1 MIIQAGSALKDSP
14 KATAAV
20 FSPAGGGL
28 LQRKCACGGNPGAS
42 GECEACRR
50 KRLVG
55 MGSGIQTKLSVNKPG
70 DRWEQEAERI
80 SEAVISESSLDLAVS
95 PPVRHLAMRHIGLP
109 GQDTRVPS
117 LVNETIRSNGAPL
130 DLHTRSFMEKRFGH
144 DFNQVRIHNDSA
156 AAKSAR
162 EVSALAYTVGHN
174 IVFGAGQYTPGSTAG
189 KKLLAHELTHV
200 IQQSQPNSPVAPAAY
215 SLRLILPGGE
225 RLIGPPKPITLKN
238 GAIGS
243 FVEATPRPEDGTPPQ
258 LQRMVAVK
266 NYYEG
271 TSPIIQRTASF
282 TNPAPVAEDPLAR
295 LAAGDSPGL
304 TTPTINGQVMGT
316 QQDILAQIMP
326 TQVSQTG
333 SSGGQ
338 ISCQVD
344 PGFTINTSANMI
356 VASNAGPTGWTGN
369 ISPAALGNPPA
380 CAGRPQIPAT
390 MTALPNNAD
399 FVARVRRSEQ
409 EHADALQELH
419 NRHFVPYDR
428 FVTGLTGTGPDLN
441 AAGQDLIN
449 QLGNQPLQA
458 TLGFVLGNQAQ
469 VNRLDGPGGTHHDT
483 AMPTFAPGCASV
495 AITVSQTTPNIPGSG
510 PGNVVPVV
518 PVTTAFSRASLTVA
532 GSSLMDG
539 VRVLKSFSTAADAQR
554 ALQVI
559 DHYRM
564 TSRNTIG
571 PMEFFLSSG
580 LPPGGPLAG
589 ANELQ
594 IDPAFYQV
602 SFGIP
607 GANDWAITQ
616 VVGNNIN
623 VLVNFGANRDQ
634 AYSALNILQRFVFTR
649 LCWIG
654 GTRQAP
660 EMMYFRTE
668 QSAFSEPGDYPLRT
682 LPEGQAYA

>member
-1 MIIQAGSALKDSP
+1 
-14 KATAAV
+14 
-20 FSPAGGGL
+20 
-28 LQRKCACGGNPGAS
+28 
-42 GECEACRR
+42 
-50 KRLVG
+50 
-55 MGSGIQTKLSVNKPG
+55 
-70 DRWEQEAERI
+70 
-80 SEAVISESSLDLAVS
+80 
-95 PPVRHLAMRHIGLP
+95 
-109 GQDTRVPS
+109 
-117 LVNETIRSNGAPL
+117 
-130 DLHTRSFMEKRFGH
+130 
-144 DFNQVRIHNDSA
+144 
-156 AAKSAR
+156 
-162 EVSALAYTVGHN
+162 
-174 IVFGAGQYTPGSTAG
+174 
-189 KKLLAHELTHV
+189 
-200 IQQSQPNSPVAPAAY
+200 
-215 SLRLILPGGE
+215 
-225 RLIGPPKPITLKN
+225 
-238 GAIGS
+238 
-243 FVEATPRPEDGTPPQ
+243 
-258 LQRMVAVK
+258 
-266 NYYEG
+266 
-271 TSPIIQRTASF
+271 
-282 TNPAPVAEDPLAR
+282 
-295 LAAGDSPGL
+295 
-304 TTPTINGQVMGT
+304 
-316 QQDILAQIMP
+316 
-326 TQVSQTG
+326 
-333 SSGGQ
+333 
-338 ISCQVD
+338 
-344 PGFTINTSANMI
+344 
-356 VASNAGPTGWTGN
+356 
-369 ISPAALGNPPA
+369 
-380 CAGRPQIPAT
+380 

-483 AMPTFAPGCASV
+483 AVPTFAPGCASV

-518 PVTTAFSRASLTVA
+518 PVTTAFSRASLTVT
-532 GSSLMDG
+532 GSDLMDG
-539 VRVLKSFSTAADAQR
+539 IRVLKSFSTAANAQR
-554 ALQVI
+554 AIQVI

-634 AYSALNILQRFVFTR
+634 AYSALNILQRFGFTR

>member
-1 MIIQAGSALKDSP
+1 MIAQASIPLRNSP
-14 KATAAV
+14 KAVDAP
-20 FSPAGGGL
+20 SPVGSRL

-42 GECEACRR
+42 GECDECRH
-50 KRLVG
+50 KRQAGGVP
-55 MGSGIQTKLSVNKPG
+55 GIQAKLSVNKPG
-70 DRWEQEAERI
+70 DRWEQEADRI
-80 SEAVISESSLDLAVS
+80 SETVISESSLDLVAS
-95 PPVRHLAMRHIGLP
+95 PPVRPLAMRYMGLP
-109 GQDTRVPS
+109 VQDAGVPS
-117 LVNETIRSNGAPL
+117 VVNETIRSNGAPL

-144 DFNQVRIHNDSA
+144 DFSRVRIHNDSA
-156 AAKSAR
+156 AARSAR
-162 EVSALAYTVGHN
+162 EVNALAYTVGHD
-174 IVFGAGQYTPGSTAG
+174 IVFGAGQYTPGSSAG

-200 IQQSQPNSPVAPAAY
+200 IQQSQPNPSVAPAAY
-215 SLRLILPGGE
+215 SLRLILPGSE
-225 RLIGPPKPITLKN
+225 RFIGPPKPIAAKN
-238 GAIGS
+238 GAAEPLA
-243 FVEATPRPEDGTPPQ
+243 EAASRPEEESPPQ
-258 LQRMVAVK
+258 LQRMVAIR

-271 TSPIIQRTASF
+271 TSPIIQRAASF
-282 TNPAPVAEDPLAR
+282 INPAPVAEDPLTR
-295 LAAGDSPGL
+295 LAAGDPPGL
-304 TTPTINGQVMGT
+304 TTPTINGQVMST
-316 QQDILAQIMP
+316 QQDILTQIMP

-338 ISCQVD
+338 ISCRVA

-356 VASNAGPTGWTGN
+356 VASNAGPAGWTGN
-369 ISPAALGNPPA
+369 ISPAVLGNPPA

-441 AAGQDLIN
+441 AAGQDLIR

-469 VNRLDGPGGTHHDT
+469 VNRLDGPGGTHNDT
-483 AMPTFAPGCASV
+483 AVPTFAPGCASV
-495 AITVSQTTPNIPGSG
+495 AIAVSQTTPTIPGSG
-510 PGNVVPVV
+510 PGNVVPIA
-518 PVTTAFSRASLTVA
+518 PATTAFSRASLTVT
-532 GSSLMDG
+532 GSNLMNG
-539 VRVLKSFSTAADAQR
+539 ATALKSFSTAANAQR

-559 DHYRM
+559 EHYRM
-564 TSRNTIG
+564 TSRNAIG

-580 LPPGGPLAG
+580 LPPGGPLTG

-634 AYSALNILQRFVFTR
+634 AYSALDILQRFGFTR